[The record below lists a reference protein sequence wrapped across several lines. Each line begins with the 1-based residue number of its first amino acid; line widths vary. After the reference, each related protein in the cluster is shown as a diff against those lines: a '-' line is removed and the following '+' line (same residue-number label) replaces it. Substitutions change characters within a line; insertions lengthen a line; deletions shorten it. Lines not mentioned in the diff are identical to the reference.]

1 MPPNAEPRS
10 KHTPADQEYLDSL
23 STRQLMDFRNYLFSP
38 TYIALNATR
47 FLDYE
52 WVDIGELR
60 RYLQHTTTNSG
71 FDASTTRL
79 STIPAP
85 VHIKIESSPLSVLP
99 GPASVV
105 KLEPHAISVPAPL
118 SVDIKMR
125 ALNEDGREVFELLSD
140 SEPDADEPDSDL
152 EVIDALQ
159 RVSRSSSAIPLT
171 DADHFSDDD
180 KAVASESSSSNLAD
194 ANHFTDNDFD
204 SGEPDTG
211 SGAALGSDDDASD
224 LEESETVWQDD
235 GTSLVRTG
243 KFRLTQKLSVERIE
257 YRVGPAVIYP
267 IHRTPTAIVVDLT
280 DAIYRDPAN
289 KELYTL
295 NTIIMNADN
304 DSWEWLGGSRDG
316 PKVTFAPG
324 EEAIDCQRIRYKCKG
339 AYACSELDTALRS
352 VVRFELDP
360 APRNAIIAA
369 QQETRR
375 REGNTQEER
384 VAIFMTNVRHAK
396 CLAVDSQG
404 NKCRG
409 GPVLKPKRQG
419 SSRDHQYFV
428 GCSGWTPKFEKG
440 HRFHPIPDQVD
451 ENLLANALAGLPL
464 TDDPTKDTPPCS
476 GLIHPHIGLKK
487 KTCPHAHIINGM
499 QVQGK
504 IRNYSCEATRT
515 IYVPTDPSILKVLIV
530 HNKTGHNHP
539 MPALTKASF
548 GHKDT
553 YRQCIEANG
562 VLGATVAKIDNA
574 PSTKQLLKGK
584 TPAAHAAPLHNKR
597 VKQDLLRA
605 AKLEKYP
612 NGLGLEAIRP
622 MWHEELTKPLPER
635 YIHSYIETKKGET
648 IIVTFVPYLLKLLDD
663 PGVTSFDGD
672 TTYKGVEGKIN
683 EWELT
688 IFAKVVRRAAS
699 ILRAYINGASA
710 DFFEQLFVELQHVKL
725 MVTGKPIALKKFVR
739 DGNLD
744 VMNVDMDGAQVIGF
758 CRSVM
763 KYNDPKYSG
772 IPNNTP
778 PEKIAPEFIKLCW
791 RHGKEPINDFES
803 LVSAEQFVRI
813 KDVFY
818 IDSKESLAEFSSFL
832 YGLGIKKITDWW
844 KHKEIHEWIIPCLV
858 KSQSRI
864 PADVW
869 DSTPSTTNTNEA
881 QHHWTNSLTGIRLPP
896 VEALERR
903 VDMNVAQEI
912 QMSLQTGILSNS
924 NNELSH
930 CMARNTQRQAAT
942 ARRAREKASTG
953 KRAKSKATAPVL
965 SASSSGRVKTAKQR
979 KSTFLDL
986 R

>member
-23 STRQLMDFRNYLFSP
+23 STRHTHSLRAP

-52 WVDIGELR
+52 WVPRVDIGELR

-71 FDASTTRL
+71 LDASSL

-85 VHIKIESSPLSVLP
+85 AHIKIESTPLSVLP
-99 GPASVV
+99 GPPSVV

-118 SVDIKMR
+118 SDDIKMR

-171 DADHFSDDD
+171 DADHFSDGD
-180 KAVASESSSSNLAD
+180 KAVASESSSSNVAD
-194 ANHFTDNDFD
+194 VNHFTDNDFD
-204 SGEPDTG
+204 SEEPDTG

-339 AYACSELDTALRS
+339 AYACSELDMALRS
-352 VVRFELDP
+352 VVRFELDS

-384 VAIFMTNVRHAK
+384 RD

-440 HRFHPIPDQVD
+440 HRFHPILDQVD
-451 ENLLANALAGLPL
+451 ENLLSNALAGLPL

-539 MPALTKASF
+539 MPTLTKASF

-574 PSTKQLLKGK
+574 PSIKQLLKGK
-584 TPAAHAAPLHNKR
+584 TPAHAAPLHNKR

-688 IFAKVVRRAAS
+688 IFAKVVRRGSCLLFSEIFQCTALCARPS
-699 ILRAYINGASA
+699 PILRPG
-710 DFFEQLFVELQHVKL
+710 
-725 MVTGKPIALKKFVR
+725 
-739 DGNLD
+739 
-744 VMNVDMDGAQVIGF
+744 
-758 CRSVM
+758 
-763 KYNDPKYSG
+763 
-772 IPNNTP
+772 
-778 PEKIAPEFIKLCW
+778 
-791 RHGKEPINDFES
+791 
-803 LVSAEQFVRI
+803 
-813 KDVFY
+813 
-818 IDSKESLAEFSSFL
+818 
-832 YGLGIKKITDWW
+832 
-844 KHKEIHEWIIPCLV
+844 
-858 KSQSRI
+858 
-864 PADVW
+864 
-869 DSTPSTTNTNEA
+869 
-881 QHHWTNSLTGIRLPP
+881 
-896 VEALERR
+896 
-903 VDMNVAQEI
+903 
-912 QMSLQTGILSNS
+912 
-924 NNELSH
+924 
-930 CMARNTQRQAAT
+930 
-942 ARRAREKASTG
+942 
-953 KRAKSKATAPVL
+953 
-965 SASSSGRVKTAKQR
+965 
-979 KSTFLDL
+979 
-986 R
+986 